1 MLNSETRKPTQK
13 PKHKGFEP
21 TRPKPCL
28 ILLNSETRK
37 PAQKPTHKDPEPKR
51 PKPCRL
57 GSGPLMLRFLSGPVC
72 ALQKKALNS

>member
-72 ALQKKALNS
+72 ALQKKAL

>member
-1 MLNSETRKPTQK
+1 M
-13 PKHKGFEP
+13 
-21 TRPKPCL
+21 

-37 PAQKPTHKDPEPKR
+37 PAQKPKHKDPEPKR

-72 ALQKKALNS
+72 ALQKKSPEQLTVQDQRLN